1 MPVKV
6 HWAENRTGGL
16 MDIEYYDVL
25 EDDAKD
31 LKSTKD

>member
-6 HWAENRTGGL
+6 HWSENRTGGL

-25 EDDAKD
+25 EDDAEDMTPK
-31 LKSTKD
+31 KE

>member
-1 MPVKV
+1 MPVRV
-6 HWAENRTGGL
+6 HWTENPTGGL

-31 LKSTKD
+31 IEIKKE